1 VAKLLVAEHAFWA
14 RVLEHRWP
22 DEGDELNRSND
33 LRWRAAAS
41 RYRVAKVRLERATQE
56 EQYARAELEKLATA
70 RRTYGC
76 GTEVL
81 RSFRRGSVD
90 YSRIPELRG
99 VDLEPYRRKPV
110 EVVRINLAAV
120 PTATASHHSRAG
132 A

>member
-1 VAKLLVAEHAFWA
+1 MV
-14 RVLEHRWP
+14 EHRWP
-22 DEGDELNRSND
+22 DEGDELNRSDD
-33 LRWRAAAS
+33 LQWRNAAS
-41 RYRVAKVRLERATQE
+41 RYRAARLKLDRATQE

-90 YSRIPELRG
+90 YSRVPELRN

-110 EVVRINLAAV
+110 EVVRINLAAMPQIPRQV
-120 PTATASHHSRAG
+120 IREPAYE
-132 A
+132 